1 LAAFV
6 QQLPD
11 DIEEASRIDG
21 AGEWR
26 VLRRVVVPLIR
37 AGITSVVLV
46 VFVISWCDFLNP
58 LVLLNNPGRYT
69 VTVAL
74 YTYIGQPGQTLWGQ
88 LLAFGLLGCVP
99 PLLVI
104 ILAERYIVRGI
115 AAGDPLSR
123 KRWLIHDPM
132 RGSGRVVSCLDATP
146 VGVGRPDRSPPVSTT
161 GYGTCP
167 YPTIAVS
174 ADGPRW

>member
-1 LAAFV
+1 MCANF
-6 QQLPD
+6 PY
-11 DIEEASRIDG
+11 DIEEAARIDG
-21 AGEWR
+21 AGEWGI
-26 VLRRVVVPLIR
+26 LRRIIVPLLR

-58 LVLLNNPGRYT
+58 LVLLNNPGQYT

-104 ILAERYIVRGI
+104 IFAERYIVRGF
-115 AAGDPLSR
+115 AAG
-123 KRWLIHDPM
+123 
-132 RGSGRVVSCLDATP
+132 A
-146 VGVGRPDRSPPVSTT
+146 
-161 GYGTCP
+161 
-167 YPTIAVS
+167 AQ
-174 ADGPRW
+174 